1 MDESIWRA
9 VEVGMWVI
17 GMQTA
22 ILGGILGFMWTSLRT
37 DIREIYQKIDGV
49 DRKLSD
55 KIDVVDR
62 KLSERID
69 TVEKKLSDKIDMVD
83 RKLSD
88 KIDNVDRR
96 LCRIE
101 GMISLGECCLIKN
114 NNEKK
119 SE

>member
-55 KIDVVDR
+55 KID
-62 KLSERID
+62 
-69 TVEKKLSDKIDMVD
+69 
-83 RKLSD
+83 
-88 KIDNVDRR
+88 NVDRR

-119 SE
+119 AE